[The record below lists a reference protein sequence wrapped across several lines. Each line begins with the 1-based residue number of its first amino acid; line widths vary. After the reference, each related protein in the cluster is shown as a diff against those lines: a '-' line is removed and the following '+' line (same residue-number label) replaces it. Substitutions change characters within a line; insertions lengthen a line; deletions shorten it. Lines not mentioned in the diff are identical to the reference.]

1 VRGRGGRPSSSGSR
15 HGACRRVG
23 QDPNDRLLQ
32 GIRRRGPSPLPTQ
45 LFWAC
50 SGPDHRS
57 TLGSCS
63 GAYSGEG
70 CRPVADVRGG
80 ASRTEEPED
89 VILGAEER
97 WRWGLPRELQ
107 IELKPLLDAVR
118 RLWDRDLTATGVV
131 AKFHRRRVLPL
142 TDRRLRL
149 DEMMAEAFVESSRM
163 ASTALSTEEL
173 LRQVKGTAGKA
184 DYSAIVPMRLE
195 QGYVSLVRLLF
206 LPVFWTFPLLLSSYP
221 SVGVVRL
228 SDRPTLGSGRHNR
241 QGGASASSRGEEEE
255 G

>member
-1 VRGRGGRPSSSGSR
+1 VRHAIRAGGCTLQLRSDRAQLYIPATLTSLNKGWQSQWFYL
-15 HGACRRVG
+15 HNNDERV
-23 QDPNDRLLQ
+23 
-32 GIRRRGPSPLPTQ
+32 PT
-45 LFWAC
+45 FIHC
-50 SGPDHRS
+50 
-57 TLGSCS
+57 
-63 GAYSGEG
+63 
-70 CRPVADVRGG
+70 VV
-80 ASRTEEPED
+80 
-89 VILGAEER
+89 LGAEER

-118 RLWDRDLTATGVV
+118 RLWDRDLTVTGVV
-131 AKFHRRRVLPL
+131 ATFHRWRVLPL

-149 DEMMAEAFVESSRM
+149 DEMTPEAFVESSRM

-173 LRQVKGTAGKA
+173 LRQVKGTTGKA
-184 DYSAIVPMRLE
+184 DYSAIVSMRPE

-206 LPVFWTFPLLLSSYP
+206 LPVFRTFPLLLSSYP
-221 SVGVVRL
+221 SVGAVRL